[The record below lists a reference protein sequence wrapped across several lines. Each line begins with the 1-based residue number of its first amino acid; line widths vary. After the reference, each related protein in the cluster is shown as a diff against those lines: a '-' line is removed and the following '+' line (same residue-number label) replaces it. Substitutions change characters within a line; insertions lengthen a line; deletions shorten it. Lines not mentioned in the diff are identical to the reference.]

1 MMTRSVFTVLISF
14 LALMGAADEKILS
27 GRALDALNG
36 HTITVL
42 GGDNIPHIVR
52 LIGIDALPKSEPWG
66 RKAKEFLDD
75 TVRREQVRVAWS
87 QKDELGY
94 PLSTVVLGKQN
105 LSLLMLRQ
113 GLAWRCARVK
123 LPPAYEKAEQTA
135 KLAKRGIWS
144 DKDLVA
150 PNEETRHPK
159 PEVDAVTTATPK
171 SRKKR

>member
-1 MMTRSVFTVLISF
+1 MTMRVGSVA
-14 LALMGAADEKILS
+14 LALFWVLTVAAGERILS
-27 GRALDALNG
+27 GRALDALDG

-66 RKAKEFLDD
+66 KKAKEFLDD

-87 QKDELGY
+87 QKSELGY

-113 GLAWRCARVK
+113 GLAWRCSRVK
-123 LPPAYEKAEQTA
+123 LPTAYEKAENAA
-135 KLAKRGIWS
+135 KAAKRGLWS
-144 DKDLVA
+144 DKELVA
-150 PNEETRHPK
+150 PDEDARHPR

-171 SRKKR
+171 SRKR